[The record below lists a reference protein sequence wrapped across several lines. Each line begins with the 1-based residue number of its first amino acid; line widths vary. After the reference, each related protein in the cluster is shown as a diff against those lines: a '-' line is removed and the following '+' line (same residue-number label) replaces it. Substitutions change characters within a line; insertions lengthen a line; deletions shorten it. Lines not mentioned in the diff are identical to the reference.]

1 MKPENQVEIYQSLS
15 ILAKETDPSVF
26 QKQMSNFIQLW
37 LPTESDF
44 VKYFMRHYQNRAGIN
59 AMASCVHVIHLHF
72 VITEKWAKCY
82 LILITETQTQIC
94 ILKGAVI
101 TNNLMCTLII
111 LIIL

>member
-37 LPTESDF
+37 LPIESDF

-82 LILITETQTQIC
+82 RHFNHGDTD
-94 ILKGAVI
+94 
-101 TNNLMCTLII
+101 TNMYLERCSHY
-111 LIIL
+111 